1 MLHRKRKCSTG
12 SGNGPSN
19 ACRPWYVALE
29 RKFFKNSA
37 CKPWF
42 WALRGK
48 KVLEFKLFFH
58 PPRKFC
64 NFSSLI
70 ALLCDNFLPKS
81 GNFPNFVF
89 SPSKTRAFWQ
99 KVWRF
104 LLEKGENWNFSK
116 NFACKPWFWALC
128 GKKVARIQAFFD
140 PPLKFCK
147 NLEFYSIFKWQF
159 LSLFGWNCKFFFS
172 SKNLGHFAS

>member
-64 NFSSLI
+64 KFSSLI
-70 ALLCDNFLPKS
+70 ALLCDIFLPKS

-89 SPSKTRAFWQ
+89 FPPQ
-99 KVWRF
+99 KHALFGKKFGDFCLKKVKIEIFPKILLVNLGFGRSVAKK
-104 LLEKGENWNFSK
+104 LLEFKHF
-116 NFACKPWFWALC
+116 LT
-128 GKKVARIQAFFD
+128 
-140 PPLKFCK
+140 PPQVLLVFHV
-147 NLEFYSIFKWQF
+147 
-159 LSLFGWNCKFFFS
+159 LF
-172 SKNLGHFAS
+172 HF